1 MNEILPTTF
10 TLSSKEVNIVNEI
23 IDLMNE
29 KECSIREIMRI
40 LVFTMSEAILQAD
53 AELEEQKKEY
63 IKETIEWIKHIK
75 LK

>member
-10 TLSSKEVNIVNEI
+10 TLSSKEVGVVNEI

-53 AELEEQKKEY
+53 IELEVRKNN
-63 IKETIEWIKHIK
+63 K
-75 LK
+75 LKK

>member
-63 IKETIEWIKHIK
+63 IKETIE
-75 LK
+75 